1 MCYDRFIVK
10 KRQFLARKFFITN
23 VSKVLDKTSKVCYSI
38 FCNHDY
44 ADLLGR

>member
-23 VSKVLDKTSKVCYSI
+23 VSKTLDKTSKVCYSI
-38 FCNHDY
+38 SCNHDY